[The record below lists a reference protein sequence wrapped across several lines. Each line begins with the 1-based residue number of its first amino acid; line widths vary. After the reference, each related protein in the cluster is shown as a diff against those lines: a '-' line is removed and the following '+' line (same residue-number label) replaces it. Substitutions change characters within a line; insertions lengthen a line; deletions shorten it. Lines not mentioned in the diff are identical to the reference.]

1 MEDIGVVRIEYKH
14 NDNVIKL
21 YNSPEVCSLVINGKI
36 VDQYRGVIATRFVL
50 KGKIEYDAKT
60 IIVEAKMG
68 FLFMRIYY
76 DGKMVAKK
84 FMGLG

>member
-1 MEDIGVVRIEYKH
+1 MEDIGEVRMEYKQD
-14 NDNVIKL
+14 NNVIKL
-21 YNSPEVCSLVINGKI
+21 WNSPKVCSLMINGKI
-36 VDQYRGVIATRFVL
+36 VDQYRAVVATRFVL
-50 KGKIEYDAKT
+50 KGEINVDDKT
-60 IIVEAKMG
+60 ITVEAKMG

>member
-1 MEDIGVVRIEYKH
+1 MEDIGVVRMEYKQD
-14 NDNVIKL
+14 NNVIKL
-21 YNSPEVCSLVINGKI
+21 WNSPKLCSLMINGKI
-36 VDQYRGVIATRFVL
+36 VDQYRAVVATRFVL
-50 KGKIEYDAKT
+50 KGEINVDDKT
-60 IIVEAKMG
+60 ITVEAKMG